1 MMLEE
6 NQKILLTGMS
16 ELVFYLKRD
25 MEELKSINESL
36 KKKIAIKDDVMKFQL
51 EQIEKITLEK
61 NELNKKFNEVPDD
74 YPKLREELKQKD
86 NLIKLYEEQLK
97 KYRKEEKKREEI
109 SKALGETIKEMKT
122 KEWKERILER

>member
-122 KEWKERILER
+122 KE

>member
-61 NELNKKFNEVPDD
+61 KELNKKLDEVPDD
-74 YPKLREELKQKD
+74 YPKLREEIKQKD

-109 SKALGETIKEMKT
+109 SKVLGETIKEMKN
-122 KEWKERILER
+122 K

>member
-61 NELNKKFNEVPDD
+61 KELNKKLNEVPDD
-74 YPKLREELKQKD
+74 YPKLREEIKQKD

-109 SKALGETIKEMKT
+109 SKALGDTIKEMKT
-122 KEWKERILER
+122 KE

>member
-51 EQIEKITLEK
+51 EQIEKLIIEK
-61 NELNKKFNEVPDD
+61 NE
-74 YPKLREELKQKD
+74 
-86 NLIKLYEEQLK
+86 LK
-97 KYRKEEKKREEI
+97 KYRKEEKERKEF
-109 SKALGETIKEMKT
+109 SKVLGETIKEMKT
-122 KEWKERILER
+122 KEWEERNLRR

>member
-109 SKALGETIKEMKT
+109 SKALGETMKEMKN
-122 KEWKERILER
+122 K

>member
-1 MMLEE
+1 MLEE

-61 NELNKKFNEVPDD
+61 KELNKKLDEVPDD
-74 YPKLREELKQKD
+74 YPKLREEIKQKD

-122 KEWKERILER
+122 KE

>member
-61 NELNKKFNEVPDD
+61 KELNKKFNEIPDD
-74 YPKLREELKQKD
+74 YPKLREEIKQKD

-109 SKALGETIKEMKT
+109 SKALGETMKEMKN
-122 KEWKERILER
+122 K

>member
-36 KKKIAIKDDVMKFQL
+36 KK
-51 EQIEKITLEK
+51 E
-61 NELNKKFNEVPDD
+61 NS
-74 YPKLREELKQKD
+74 Y
-86 NLIKLYEEQLK
+86 
-97 KYRKEEKKREEI
+97 KR
-109 SKALGETIKEMKT
+109 
-122 KEWKERILER
+122 

>member
-61 NELNKKFNEVPDD
+61 KELNKKLDEVPDD
-74 YPKLREELKQKD
+74 YPKLREEIKQKD

-109 SKALGETIKEMKT
+109 SKALGETIKEMKN
-122 KEWKERILER
+122 K

>member
-74 YPKLREELKQKD
+74 YPKLREEIKQKD

-109 SKALGETIKEMKT
+109 SKALGETMKEMKN
-122 KEWKERILER
+122 K

>member
-61 NELNKKFNEVPDD
+61 KELNKKFNEIPDD
-74 YPKLREELKQKD
+74 YPKLREEIKQKD

-122 KEWKERILER
+122 KE

>member
-36 KKKIAIKDDVMKFQL
+36 KKKIAIKDDVIKFQL

-61 NELNKKFNEVPDD
+61 KELNKKLNEVPDD
-74 YPKLREELKQKD
+74 YPKLREEIKQKD

-109 SKALGETIKEMKT
+109 SEALGDTIKEMKT
-122 KEWKERILER
+122 KE

>member
-1 MMLEE
+1 MLEE

-61 NELNKKFNEVPDD
+61 KELNKKLDEVPDD
-74 YPKLREELKQKD
+74 YPKLREEIKQKD

-109 SKALGETIKEMKT
+109 SKVLGETIKEMKT
-122 KEWKERILER
+122 KE

>member
-1 MMLEE
+1 MLEE

-109 SKALGETIKEMKT
+109 SKVLGETIKEMKT
-122 KEWKERILER
+122 KE

>member
-61 NELNKKFNEVPDD
+61 KELNKKFNEIPDD
-74 YPKLREELKQKD
+74 YPKLREEIKQKD

-109 SKALGETIKEMKT
+109 SKALGETIKEMKN
-122 KEWKERILER
+122 K

>member
-1 MMLEE
+1 MLEE

-51 EQIEKITLEK
+51 EQIEKLTIEK
-61 NELNKKFNEVPDD
+61 NELNKKLDETPND
-74 YPKLREELKQKD
+74 YQKLKKELKEK
-86 NLIKLYEEQLK
+86 NELLKIYENELK
-97 KYRKEEKKREEI
+97 KYRKEEKERKEF
-109 SKALGETIKEMKT
+109 SKVLGETIKEMKT
-122 KEWKERILER
+122 KE

>member
-1 MMLEE
+1 MINDVGR

-109 SKALGETIKEMKT
+109 SKVLGETIKEMKT
-122 KEWKERILER
+122 KE

>member
-61 NELNKKFNEVPDD
+61 KELNKKLDEVPDD

-109 SKALGETIKEMKT
+109 SKVLGETIKEMKT
-122 KEWKERILER
+122 KE

>member
-1 MMLEE
+1 MLEE

-51 EQIEKITLEK
+51 EQIEKLTIEK

-122 KEWKERILER
+122 KE

>member
-1 MMLEE
+1 MLEE

-122 KEWKERILER
+122 KE

>member
-51 EQIEKITLEK
+51 EQIEKLTIEK

-74 YPKLREELKQKD
+74 YPKLREEIKQKD

-109 SKALGETIKEMKT
+109 SKALGETMKEMKN
-122 KEWKERILER
+122 K

>member
-109 SKALGETIKEMKT
+109 SEALGDTIKEMKT
-122 KEWKERILER
+122 KE

>member
-61 NELNKKFNEVPDD
+61 KELNKKLDEVPDD
-74 YPKLREELKQKD
+74 YPKLREEIKQKD

-109 SKALGETIKEMKT
+109 SEALGDTIKEMKT
-122 KEWKERILER
+122 KE

>member
-61 NELNKKFNEVPDD
+61 KELNKKLNEVPDD
-74 YPKLREELKQKD
+74 YPKLREEIKQKD

-109 SKALGETIKEMKT
+109 SKALGDTIKEMKN
-122 KEWKERILER
+122 K

>member
-1 MMLEE
+1 MLEE

-61 NELNKKFNEVPDD
+61 KELNKKLNEVPDD

-109 SKALGETIKEMKT
+109 SKVLGETIKEMKT
-122 KEWKERILER
+122 KE

>member
-61 NELNKKFNEVPDD
+61 KELNKKLNEVPDD
-74 YPKLREELKQKD
+74 YPKLREEIKQKD

-109 SKALGETIKEMKT
+109 SEALGDTIKEMKT
-122 KEWKERILER
+122 KE

>member
-51 EQIEKITLEK
+51 EQIEKLTIEK
-61 NELNKKFNEVPDD
+61 NELNKKFNEIPDD
-74 YPKLREELKQKD
+74 YPKLREEIKQKD

-122 KEWKERILER
+122 KE

>member
-61 NELNKKFNEVPDD
+61 KELNKKLNEVPDD
-74 YPKLREELKQKD
+74 YPKLREEIKQKD

-109 SKALGETIKEMKT
+109 SKALGETIKEMKN
-122 KEWKERILER
+122 K

>member
-51 EQIEKITLEK
+51 EQIEKLTIEK
-61 NELNKKFNEVPDD
+61 NELNKKLDETPND
-74 YPKLREELKQKD
+74 YQKLKKELKEK
-86 NLIKLYEEQLK
+86 NELLKIYENELK
-97 KYRKEEKKREEI
+97 KYRKEEKERKEF
-109 SKALGETIKEMKT
+109 SKVLGETIKEMKT
-122 KEWKERILER
+122 KE

>member
-1 MMLEE
+1 MLEE

-25 MEELKSINESL
+25 MEELRSINESL

-61 NELNKKFNEVPDD
+61 KELNKKLNEVPDD
-74 YPKLREELKQKD
+74 YPKLREEIKQKD

-109 SKALGETIKEMKT
+109 SKALGETIKEMKN
-122 KEWKERILER
+122 K

>member
-36 KKKIAIKDDVMKFQL
+36 KKKIAIKDDVIKFQL

-61 NELNKKFNEVPDD
+61 KKLNKKLNEVPDD
-74 YPKLREELKQKD
+74 YPKLREEIKQKD

-109 SKALGETIKEMKT
+109 SEALGDTIKEMKT
-122 KEWKERILER
+122 KE

>member
-1 MMLEE
+1 MLEE

-97 KYRKEEKKREEI
+97 KYRKEEKRREEI
-109 SKALGETIKEMKT
+109 SKVLGETIKEMKT
-122 KEWKERILER
+122 KE

>member
-74 YPKLREELKQKD
+74 YPKLREEIKQKD

-109 SKALGETIKEMKT
+109 SKVLGETIKEMKT
-122 KEWKERILER
+122 KE

>member
-1 MMLEE
+1 MLEE

-51 EQIEKITLEK
+51 EQIEKLIIEK

-122 KEWKERILER
+122 KE

>member
-61 NELNKKFNEVPDD
+61 KELNEKLNEVPDD
-74 YPKLREELKQKD
+74 YPKLREEIKQKD

-122 KEWKERILER
+122 KE

>member
-61 NELNKKFNEVPDD
+61 KELNKKLNEVPDD
-74 YPKLREELKQKD
+74 YPKLREEIKQKD

-122 KEWKERILER
+122 KE

>member
-61 NELNKKFNEVPDD
+61 KELNKKLNEVPDD
-74 YPKLREELKQKD
+74 YPKLREEIKQKD

-109 SKALGETIKEMKT
+109 SKALGETMKEMKN
-122 KEWKERILER
+122 K

>member
-51 EQIEKITLEK
+51 EQIEKLIIEK

-122 KEWKERILER
+122 KE